1 MKKILDVRPTC
12 IDINLDN
19 LLHNFKEIQKMV
31 KDETRI
37 MPVIKA
43 NAYGHGSVELGKL
56 YKELGVK
63 CVAVSL
69 TSEAIELRKNGL
81 EKLDIL
87 ILNYTNYNQML
98 EVVTYDFTQSI
109 YRYDD
114 GKVLSEVAENM
125 GKIVKVHIKIDTG
138 LNRLGF
144 QPTEESIEE
153 ILKLRELKNIE
164 IEGIFTHF
172 AKSDEVDKTYTKEQ
186 YEKFMW
192 LVGELEKKGLKIP
205 IKHVSN
211 SGAIIDM
218 PEFNLDMVRPGLI
231 LYGYYPSED
240 VNKDKI
246 DLKPAMTLRSLV
258 SNIKTVPRGTGISY
272 GHIFKTSRESIIA
285 TVPVGYG
292 DGYSKILTGKGQV
305 YIGGKIAPVV
315 GKICMDQLMVDI
327 TDIPEVEIYDEVI
340 LFGEGLEAYPSVE
353 DIAEK
358 LGTVNYEVISMM
370 RKRIPRAYK
379 KNGEI
384 IKIVD

>member
-19 LLHNFKEIQKMV
+19 LLHNFKEIQKIV

-98 EVVTYDFTQSI
+98 EVATYDFTQSI

-153 ILKLRELKNIE
+153 ILKLREL
-164 IEGIFTHF
+164 
-172 AKSDEVDKTYTKEQ
+172 D
-186 YEKFMW
+186 
-192 LVGELEKKGLKIP
+192 
-205 IKHVSN
+205 
-211 SGAIIDM
+211 
-218 PEFNLDMVRPGLI
+218 
-231 LYGYYPSED
+231 PSEFR
-240 VNKDKI
+240 VSRI
-246 DLKPAMTLRSLV
+246 CAGDL
-258 SNIKTVPRGTGISY
+258 
-272 GHIFKTSRESIIA
+272 
-285 TVPVGYG
+285 
-292 DGYSKILTGKGQV
+292 
-305 YIGGKIAPVV
+305 
-315 GKICMDQLMVDI
+315 
-327 TDIPEVEIYDEVI
+327 
-340 LFGEGLEAYPSVE
+340 
-353 DIAEK
+353 
-358 LGTVNYEVISMM
+358 
-370 RKRIPRAYK
+370 
-379 KNGEI
+379 
-384 IKIVD
+384 